1 MCKHLSGQKK
11 LGQQNR
17 QIKLPQNHG
26 RRWILMPGYSLTQM
40 PWDCPGIKLEAATDK
55 PNNWEFLIFQRPW
68 PRNWLLD
75 QQNKN
80 FRFDCCIKS
89 ISQVFVDRNRF
100 GVTSSGS
107 ATTQT
112 FQFSN
117 GSMEHWSELVDS
129 LSLVDIGF
137 CKAIELSHHP
147 WEWSAQRSRRWIL
160 LVPCNLLM
168 NCTWTPRLQSFGRFF
183 SAQFQQKPFGR
194 DTQWSSNIISISP
207 EKAIQD
213 KKWIW

>member
-1 MCKHLSGQKK
+1 MLS
-11 LGQQNR
+11 R
-17 QIKLPQNHG
+17 
-26 RRWILMPGYSLTQM
+26 
-40 PWDCPGIKLEAATDK
+40 DCPGIKLEAATDE

-117 GSMEHWSELVDS
+117 GSMEHWSELVD
-129 LSLVDIGF
+129 
-137 CKAIELSHHP
+137 
-147 WEWSAQRSRRWIL
+147 
-160 LVPCNLLM
+160 NLL
-168 NCTWTPRLQSFGRFF
+168 TSD
-183 SAQFQQKPFGR
+183 SAKLLN
-194 DTQWSSNIISISP
+194 SHIIHENEAKVTSLDPIG
-207 EKAIQD
+207 AV
-213 KKWIW
+213 